1 MASTDWNLTAYLVSL
16 SQSCETENKCSTRES
31 SHVQREE
38 ADNERVFTE
47 LKPAFEANVSCCSNG
62 QKDGKRGFQCLNVV
76 GSDFGREKSEL
87 YSAEGDEK
95 FDLASESI
103 VEQPLISWDL
113 NRLTIVGGETIVG
126 DVCDGAGSHNFNEV
140 VGSGCSRGNIKSS
153 GLVTDCR
160 KGQSREDRGTDD
172 EFKFPKCIEDQFREM
187 ILRAYQQ
194 NNRHCDKCGNNITQ
208 DGTSDI
214 QPPLYHQMHHRQGF
228 MEDHVTSTS
237 WGGND
242 LDVIAEGSL
251 KHSKIEE
258 DAEETREE
266 QEDWVTKSWN
276 GGATKCFSDD
286 KAGKQQQSANE
297 IQDESIEQL
306 LEFINPEVDVMGKTF
321 HNIPS
326 TQPIYSDNE
335 GRDGGSGDEA
345 RVRRPMNAF
354 MLWARKYRYH
364 HHHYHH
370 SIYCRLTYT
379 IDS

>member
-1 MASTDWNLTAYLVSL
+1 MTSTDWNLTAYLVSL
-16 SQSCETENKCSTRES
+16 SQSCEAENKCSKRES
-31 SHVQREE
+31 CHVQREE
-38 ADNERVFTE
+38 ADSERVFTE
-47 LKPAFEANVSCCSNG
+47 LKPAFEANVPCCSNG
-62 QKDGKRGFQCLNVV
+62 QKDGKRVFQCLNMV
-76 GSDFGREKSEL
+76 GPDYGREKPEF
-87 YSAEGDEK
+87 YSVKGDEK
-95 FDLASESI
+95 FDLANESV

-113 NRLTIVGGETIVG
+113 NRLTIVGSETIVG
-126 DVCDGAGSHNFNEV
+126 DVCDGAGNHDVNEV
-140 VGSGCSRGNIKSS
+140 VGSECSRGKLNSN
-153 GLVTDCR
+153 GLGTDCS
-160 KGQSREDRGTDD
+160 KGQSREDRVTDE

-187 ILRAYQQ
+187 IIRAYQQ
-194 NNRHCDKCGNNITQ
+194 NNWHCDKCGNKIVQ
-208 DGTSDI
+208 DGTNDT
-214 QPPLYHQMHHRQGF
+214 QPPLYHQLHHKQSF
-228 MEDHVTSTS
+228 MEDHVTSNC

-242 LDVIAEGSL
+242 LGVIAEGSL
-251 KHSKIEE
+251 KHSKIEK

-266 QEDWVTKSWN
+266 QEDWATETCD
-276 GGATKCFSDD
+276 GGATKCFSED
-286 KAGKQQQSANE
+286 KARKNQELAND

-364 HHHYHH
+364 HFVYR
-370 SIYCRLTYT
+370 RLTYN